1 MTLHIAA
8 TETDQAIHDLVSLIE
23 ERFSIQI
30 NSDRLDAFHFAV
42 KSSACGRFGSVESLV
57 AAMRSGLVDAET
69 WSQILHVATNHETRF
84 FRHPPTIELI
94 IEFCRSKAV
103 PKILSVGCSTGEEPY
118 SIAAALLRNGHPS
131 FDILGIDISAPC
143 IETAR
148 AGIYQSHPKL
158 SNDVAVEVGEG
169 RARFHS
175 WIRHMVRFDVH
186 NILSDVP
193 IAMSAPDVVI
203 TQNMLIYYRAE
214 TRHHILNRLA
224 LELPKGGYLIAGP
237 AEDAGWKCKGMT
249 RTVHT
254 HAAVFRKD

>member
-1 MTLHIAA
+1 MTTLNEA
-8 TETDQAIHDLVSLIE
+8 TDAEQAIHELVSLIE
-23 ERFSIQI
+23 DRFSIQI
-30 NSDRLDAFHFAV
+30 NADRLDAFHFAV
-42 KSSACGRFGSVESLV
+42 KSSACERFESVESLV
-57 AAMRSGLVDAET
+57 ASIKAGLVDAGT
-69 WSQILHVATNHETRF
+69 WSQILHVATNHETKF

-94 IEFCRSKAV
+94 IEFCRGKTV

-143 IETAR
+143 IETGK

-158 SNDVAVEVGEG
+158 SSDVAVSIGSG

-175 WIRHMVRFDVH
+175 WIRDMVRFNVH
-186 NILSDVP
+186 NILSDAP
-193 IAMSAPDVVI
+193 IAMRAPDVVI

-214 TRHHILNRLA
+214 TRHIILNRLA
-224 LELPKGGYLIAGP
+224 MQLPRGGYLIAGP
-237 AEDAGWKCKGMT
+237 AEDAGWKCEGMT